1 MTLSITTRKYNPEV
15 TVIELAG
22 RITLGRESGQIEA
35 TVLQVL
41 HEGVRKI
48 VIDLSRVDYIDST
61 GIGKIAYAFGKITQA
76 GAEARVSGAR
86 GLVYDLFKITRL
98 DRVIRFLPDADTAA
112 AELASEQKTSA

>member
-1 MTLSITTRKYNPEV
+1 MTLSITTRKHNPEI

-35 TVLQVL
+35 TVLRVL
-41 HEGVRKI
+41 EEGVRKI

-76 GAEARVSGAR
+76 KAEARVSGAR

-98 DRVIRFLPDADTAA
+98 DRVIRFLPDVDSAA
-112 AELASEQKTSA
+112 ADLSEQKASA